1 MDGSNVRLRD
11 GRMGQGEGG
20 AREGAAG
27 VAGDSLFCEGAPAGR
42 EYRRARE
49 LLWMAAHDLAAPLAA
64 IRMHLHALERR
75 ARSSKPPTAEDWREG
90 MGRVDRLVG
99 NAQLMLDDVLA
110 VERLEEHPAPRQS
123 SAFPLVD
130 AEKVLADVIVMQAG
144 AIERVGCTIFVK
156 RGDDLSRVLGRWN
169 RSSLERLFSNLIQ
182 NVVRHAPGAPIEI
195 SFARREEILQ
205 IHFADGGPGLPLDKL
220 RIGGEAFVE
229 SMLPDTGHG
238 LGLWIVYRIVA
249 EMGGQITM
257 QSAAG
262 KGLSFDIRLPFIS
275 I

>member
-1 MDGSNVRLRD
+1 
-11 GRMGQGEGG
+11 
-20 AREGAAG
+20 
-27 VAGDSLFCEGAPAGR
+27 
-42 EYRRARE
+42 
-49 LLWMAAHDLAAPLAA
+49 MAAHDLAAPLAA
-64 IRMHLHALERR
+64 IRMHVHAMERQ
-75 ARSSKPPTAEDWREG
+75 ARSSRPPTADDWREA

-110 VERLEEHPAPRQS
+110 VERLEEHPAPGPS

-144 AIERVGCTIFVK
+144 AIERVGCSIFVK
-156 RGDDLSRVLGRWN
+156 RRDDLSRVHGRWN

-205 IHFADGGPGLPLDKL
+205 IHFADGGPGLPVDKL
-220 RIGGEAFVE
+220 RVGGEAFVE

-262 KGLSFDIRLPFIS
+262 KGLSFDIRLPFAS
-275 I
+275 T